1 MAEIYIGTKFKYIQK
16 NKEISKHK
24 DLKLLKEWCNIF
36 NKKNFAPTY
45 EGGSSGN
52 LSFRSQTNSNNF
64 IITASH
70 TALNSS
76 MTNSD
81 FFFFSFSSI
90 ANNTIHANG
99 NRAPSSES
107 LMHYLIYKNRP
118 EVNAIFHGHSDN
130 IMKLAREKGFP
141 ETELELPYGTIELA
155 KDVTNTLKN
164 YSFVILK
171 NHGFISVGKTQ
182 EETGNRV
189 LKLEI

>member
-24 DLKLLKEWCNIF
+24 DLELLKKWCNIF

-52 LSFRSQTNSNNF
+52 LSFRTNPDSNNF

-70 TALNSS
+70 TALKNS
-76 MTNSD
+76 MQDTD
-81 FFFFSFSSI
+81 FSEVIFCSVKE
-90 ANNTIHANG
+90 NTVFANG

-118 EVNAIFHGHSDN
+118 EVNAIFHGHSDE
-130 IMKLAREKGFP
+130 IMKLAKQKEFP
-141 ETELELPYGTIELA
+141 ETKVELPYGTMELA
-155 KDVTNTLKN
+155 KDAVNTLKN
-164 YSFVILK
+164 NNFVILK
-171 NHGFISVGKTQ
+171 NHGFISVAKTQ
-182 EETGNRV
+182 QEAGNRV
-189 LKLEI
+189 LNIK